1 MGVTFEQ
8 LRQHAA
14 LMLEKPLSFSKEDFI
29 KLVEEYVEGLP
40 EWRKDALL
48 GYKVPGKVV
57 AVRYRD
63 LPRVLREDEEFFR
76 RYVRALAEE
85 GV

>member
-14 LMLEKPLSFSKEDFI
+14 LLLEKPLSFSKEDFI

-40 EWRKDALL
+40 EWKKDALL
-48 GYKVPGKVV
+48 GYMIPGMVV
-57 AVRYRD
+57 VVRYRD

-76 RYVRALAEE
+76 RYVRALAE
-85 GV
+85 GGM